1 MITTT
6 RDDVWVTQQPWTA
19 RFGGATRQV
28 LSQRRWLLLPVPLV
42 IGNLAAYHGPYRI
55 PGGAVTT
62 YLLAASV
69 IVANIA
75 MLHYRSRAEWIG
87 PVALAVIALAGG
99 ILAPAVPKGVLLML
113 PYIAVATAARRYPGW
128 WMCLVIAAGTVALFL
143 PGFETHHADE
153 LGDRIAE
160 LSVLAAIAGWSF
172 ARRTR
177 VDRLEQVELALARE
191 QTAREEHARAAALD
205 ERARIAREMHDVL
218 AHSLSALSLNLQ
230 GARLMLSRDGASE
243 EAVNQVER
251 AQKLAA
257 EGLAEAR
264 RAVSALRED
273 TVPAARSI
281 ADLVTTTRL
290 ETGTPIGFTLA
301 GAPRDLSGS
310 ADATLYRT
318 AQEALSNTR
327 KHAQGAPV
335 EVTLRYLAGRVE
347 LTVTDDQ
354 GRRPTRGPSGGYG
367 LIGMRERA
375 ELIGGELELGPT
387 ETGWRVHLV
396 VPS

>member
-1 MITTT
+1 MVTTT
-6 RDDVWVTQQPWTA
+6 RDDVLVTRQPRTT
-19 RFGGATRQV
+19 RFGDAVRQS
-28 LSQRRWLLLPVPLV
+28 LSQRRWLLLPIPLV
-42 IGNLAAYHGPYRI
+42 IGNLAAFRGPYPV
-55 PGGAVTT
+55 PGGFVTT
-62 YLLAASV
+62 YLLAATV
-69 IVANIA
+69 IVANIV
-75 MLHYRSRAEWIG
+75 LLRYREAAVWVG
-87 PVALAVIALAGG
+87 PTALVVIALAGG
-99 ILAPAVPKGVLLML
+99 LLTAAVPIGVLITL
-113 PYIAVATAARRYPGW
+113 PYIAVATASRRYPGW
-128 WMCLVIAAGTVALFL
+128 GMGLVFLVATGALFL
-143 PGFETHHADE
+143 RRVEIHAVRDVGGFVAE
-153 LGDRIAE
+153 LG
-160 LSVLAAIAGWSF
+160 VLAAIAGWSF

-177 VDRLEQVELALARE
+177 VDRLEQIELALARE

-230 GARLMLSRDGASE
+230 GARLMLTRDGASQ
-243 EAVNQVER
+243 EAIIQVER

-257 EGLAEAR
+257 DGLSEAR

-281 ADLVTTTRL
+281 ADLVTATRL
-290 ETGTPIGFTLA
+290 ETGTSIEFTLT
-301 GAPRDLSGS
+301 GTPRSLSGS

-318 AQEALSNTR
+318 AQEALSNAR
-327 KHAQGAPV
+327 KHAAGAPV
-335 EVTLRYLAGRVE
+335 DVGLSYLAGRVE

-367 LIGMRERA
+367 LVGMRERV